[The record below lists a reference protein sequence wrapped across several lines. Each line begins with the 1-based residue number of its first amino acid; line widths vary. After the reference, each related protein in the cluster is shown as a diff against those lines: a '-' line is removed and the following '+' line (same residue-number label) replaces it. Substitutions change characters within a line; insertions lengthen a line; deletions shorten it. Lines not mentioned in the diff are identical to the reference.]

1 MSKAAEE
8 ERKRMKKALLVTRVS
23 GFIPQHEMNNVKIL
37 QEMGYEVHYA
47 ANYNTV
53 VYGKDNHRLDGTGI
67 IRHQVDF
74 VRSPFSSDTRRAYRQ
89 LVELLQE
96 NEFDLLHC
104 HMPISGVLA
113 RAAAHSVQKK
123 TGRRMPVLYTAHGF
137 HFHTGAPLANWVY
150 YPVERYMAR
159 YTDRLI
165 LMNEEDCKRAQRFPI
180 RGRVEHISGVG
191 LNLKQFEGRT
201 KREYGLGHR
210 PDKEAPGSL
219 HERFQIRQGDAVL
232 ISVGELTK
240 GKNNM
245 AMIQAMKELGDLPVS
260 YVICGSGPM
269 EQQLRDCVSEL
280 GLEERVKFAGYVTD
294 VPDLLWQA
302 DCFVFPSR
310 REGLPVVVMQAMAA
324 GLPVVAS
331 RIRGVSDLIEHSKG
345 GYLVEGHEPE
355 DYAVKVRRLF
365 EEKYGKTAVPRE
377 KRREQMGT
385 WNRERVKEF
394 SLEKVDGQ
402 MRRIYQGI
410 Q

>member
-1 MSKAAEE
+1 
-8 ERKRMKKALLVTRVS
+8 MKKALLVTRVS

-67 IRHQVDF
+67 IRHQIDF
-74 VRSPFSSDTRRAYRQ
+74 VRSPFSADTKRAYRQ

-113 RAAAHSVQKK
+113 RAAAYSVQKQ
-123 TGRRMPVLYTAHGF
+123 TGRKMPVLYTAHGF
-137 HFHTGAPLANWVY
+137 HFHKGAPLANWLY
-150 YPVERYMAR
+150 YPVERHMAR

-165 LMNEEDCKRAQRFPI
+165 LINEEDYKRAQGFPI
-180 RGRVEHISGVG
+180 RGRVERISGVG
-191 LNLKQFEGRT
+191 LHLEQFEGRT
-201 KREYGLGHR
+201 KREYGLEDR
-210 PDKEAPGSL
+210 PEKKAPGSL
-219 HERFQIRQGDAVL
+219 QERFQIRQGDAVL

-245 AMIQAMKELGDLPVS
+245 AMIQAMKELGDLAVS

-269 EQQLRDCVSEL
+269 EQQLRDCVRQL

-331 RIRGVSDLIEHSKG
+331 CIRGVTDLIEHSKG

-365 EEKYGKTAVPRE
+365 EEKSGKTAVPRE
-377 KRREQMGT
+377 KRREQMGA

-394 SLEKVDGQ
+394 ALEKVDAQ
-402 MRRIYQGI
+402 MRRIYQGLD
-410 Q
+410 